1 MRIRG
6 AVIGDVDAI
15 HRLIQINAQRGLLLP
30 RGPNSLYENLQS
42 FILAEDEASQELL
55 GVAAL
60 HVLWSDLAEV
70 RSLAVDDR
78 AKGLGVGRRLVQEV
92 VERAARLGIE
102 KVLSLT
108 LQEEFF
114 RKCGFEVVDK
124 IQFPRKVWK
133 DCLSCPKLQACD
145 EVAMQINA
153 FQATGVGK
161 EPLPGAWPQAL
172 NDASSFA

>member
-6 AVIGDVDAI
+6 AVIQDVEAI
-15 HRLIQINAQRGLLLP
+15 HRLIQVNAQRGLLLP
-30 RGPNSLYENLQS
+30 RGQNSLYENLQS
-42 FILAEDEASQELL
+42 LILAEDESTGELL

-60 HVLWSDLAEV
+60 HILWSDLAEV
-70 RSLAVDDR
+70 RSLAVDDH
-78 AKGLGVGRRLVQEV
+78 AKGLGVGRQLVHEV
-92 VERAARLGIE
+92 VRRAAELGIE

-108 LQEEFF
+108 LQVEFF

-153 FQATGVGK
+153 IEAMGLGEASVPERWASG
-161 EPLPGAWPQAL
+161 LS
-172 NDASSFA
+172 DAASLA